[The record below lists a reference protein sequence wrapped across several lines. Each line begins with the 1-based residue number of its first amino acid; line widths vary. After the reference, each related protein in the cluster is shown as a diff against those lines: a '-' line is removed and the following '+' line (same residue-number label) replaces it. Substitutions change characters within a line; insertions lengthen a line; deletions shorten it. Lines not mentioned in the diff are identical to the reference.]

1 MKTIAFEGF
10 WRHLDKMHLNN
21 PRPASIEEIEESA
34 RIYLDVNPEGMLLR
48 EAHDIMDELRMMA
61 RIYFQQLRVAKHFS
75 KNLQDL
81 NEQTAPLTS
90 KELLQGVNRNL
101 EVMSSRQVG
110 TKLDSDMN
118 PIVPHSD
125 ENAARLQRSIPDG
138 TLYRVR
144 NLLEDLEIRLNEL
157 QDLEESTKEITEHV
171 SLNSVISSLLLTLSS

>member
-10 WRHLDKMHLNN
+10 WRHLDKVHFNN
-21 PRPASIEEIEESA
+21 PRMTSIEAIEESA
-34 RIYLDVNPEGMLLR
+34 HSYFDLNPEGMLLR

-61 RIYFQQLRVAKHFS
+61 RIYSQQLRVTKHFL

-81 NEQTAPLTS
+81 NEQMVPLTS

-101 EVMSSRQVG
+101 EVISSRQTG
-110 TKLDSDMN
+110 TKLDSDMHS
-118 PIVPHSD
+118 IVPHPD
-125 ENAARLQRSIPDG
+125 DDAARLQRPILDG

-171 SLNSVISSLLLTLSS
+171 SLS